1 MIKKSIHETHKI
13 PLTWIVWRWTDG
25 RGSYPVEMLNQ
36 IPTLLH
42 FYYLTLV
49 WDEQRAGYFFP
60 LMSVLDTFACL
71 HSDLLTVIKRQGVS
85 LVAVPCRCTD
95 RLVQLSS
102 VWSLKLLSHKPIRLS
117 PSPSQE
123 MSNSPVRKSFNLD
136 LRWSNDQQTNAT
148 YLL

>member
-1 MIKKSIHETHKI
+1 MIKKSIHETQKI
-13 PLTWIVWRWTDG
+13 HLTWIVWRSTDG
-25 RGSYPVEMLNQ
+25 RGSYPVKMLNQ
-36 IPTLLH
+36 IPSLLH
-42 FYYLTLV
+42 FHYLTPV
-49 WDEQRAGYFFP
+49 KAEQREGYFFP
-60 LMSVLDTFACL
+60 LMSVLDTFTCL

-102 VWSLKLLSHKPIRLS
+102 IWSLKLLSHKPLCLS
-117 PSPSQE
+117 PSASQE

-136 LRWSNDQQTNAT
+136 PRWSNDQQTNAT